1 MGNFQILNISSNVKE
16 VLGFTNAELKDQSL
30 NKMIPRIYH
39 AIHDTFIDHILD
51 KKDAEI
57 ISFQYRIFPINSD
70 GHIIECNI
78 ISKFMPSVTCG
89 INIVSF
95 I

>member
-1 MGNFQILNISSNVKE
+1 MINFTRRFSAHSDIMGNFQILNISSNVKE

-39 AIHDTFIDHILD
+39 KIHDSYIDAVLD

-57 ISFQYRIFPINSD
+57 ISFQYRIFPLNS
-70 GHIIECNI
+70 
-78 ISKFMPSVTCG
+78 
-89 INIVSF
+89 
-95 I
+95 